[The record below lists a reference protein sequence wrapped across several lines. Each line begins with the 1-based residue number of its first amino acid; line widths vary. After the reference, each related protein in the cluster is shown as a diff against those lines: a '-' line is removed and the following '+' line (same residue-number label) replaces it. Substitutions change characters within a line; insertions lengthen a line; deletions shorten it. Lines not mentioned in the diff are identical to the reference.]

1 MAIQARPS
9 STRWWPRFAEKVHRS
24 PEDVAEIMSIA
35 ARTPNPYPHV
45 RLRLVLEKS
54 EAYLPGTGLAVWEV
68 AWLGQTY
75 GGNVRKV
82 ADHLSIAPGLV
93 EEALL
98 YANAHPSE
106 IDSALAIME
115 EGSEARL
122 RGILPGIRVVE
133 IDVESDGEQ
142 SR

>member
-1 MAIQARPS
+1 MAIRARPS

-24 PEDVAEIMSIA
+24 PEDVAEIMSVA

-54 EAYLPGTGLAVWEV
+54 EAYLPETGLAVWEV
-68 AWLGQTY
+68 AWLGHVY
-75 GGNVRKV
+75 GGNVSRV
-82 ADHLSIAPGLV
+82 AEHLSIAPWLV
-93 EEALL
+93 EEALQ
-98 YANAHPSE
+98 YAKAHSSE
-106 IDSALAIME
+106 ISSALAIME

-133 IDVESDGEQ
+133 VDMESDGEQ